1 MAMYQKGHTIKSSVA
16 SDDFEQKEGVGQLK
30 YIKQFGII
38 LFLSFLGEILH
49 AILPLPVPAGI
60 YGIIILFLCLELK
73 IIPVSAVKETSRFLI
88 EIMPIMFIPAAV
100 GLMESWQVIQ
110 RSWVSYGVITV
121 LSTVVVMAAA
131 GKTVQ
136 AVMNLRKKQK

>member
-1 MAMYQKGHTIKSSVA
+1 M
-16 SDDFEQKEGVGQLK
+16 K

-49 AILPLPVPAGI
+49 EILPLPVPAGI

-73 IIPVSAVKETSRFLI
+73 IIPVSALKEASGFLI

-100 GLMESWQVIQ
+100 GLMESWQIIQ
-110 RSWVSYGVITV
+110 DSWVSYGVITV
-121 LSTVVVMAAA
+121 LSTVVVMAVA
-131 GKTVQ
+131 GRTVQ
-136 AVMNLRKKQK
+136 AVMKLTKNHKQRGRI